1 MPQTPGRFF
10 NMTVK
15 IVSLSGDVIRERGC
29 NAVMFTNIGDTIA
42 RVNGIVVFPSATP
55 ATVLG
60 DSRSFGGHQDEEY
73 AGIIRVAFDAPGG
86 ALPRLEIIQIFY
98 ADKV

>member
-1 MPQTPGRFF
+1 MPVIQGRPF

-15 IVSLSGDVIRERGC
+15 IVSQSGDVIREKGC
-29 NAVMFTNIGDTIA
+29 NAVMFTNIGDTIC
-42 RVNGIVVFPSATP
+42 RVNGMVVFPSATP

-73 AGIIRVAFDAPGG
+73 MGIIRVAFDVGG
-86 ALPRLEIIQIFY
+86 VTPRLEIVQIFY